1 MYDILLRHLPPVAA
15 NIAAAVLYSLM
26 ILAILYCSLEPQ
38 AEFNYL
44 QF

>member
-1 MYDILLRHLPPVAA
+1 MYGLLLKLLPPRIAEIVAT
-15 NIAAAVLYSLM
+15 VLYTLM

-44 QF
+44 RF